1 MNRLIAFFVEKKIF
15 VDLLSVFVLVVGLV
29 SMALIQRE
37 VFPNVT
43 FDVVTIT
50 TIVPGSSAEEVEKLV
65 TNPIEQDLQEVDGI
79 KKLTSKSVE
88 GRSIIVCQLDPDQT
102 DEVKGKQDIQ
112 DVVDRASLP
121 EAAQDPLVVSIKST
135 QTPIIQVSL
144 GGDVSD
150 LELRKISRE
159 LEKKIEAVPGVARI
173 VHTNLRDKE
182 VHVEA
187 DPAKLQKYR
196 LSLDDLIRSLSGQ
209 NQTIS
214 AGVIEISEA
223 NPGGGERIVRTVGEF
238 KSLEEVKNTV
248 IRANETARSIR
259 VGDVANVLYALE
271 RTAVNNRTNGVPS
284 QGLTVLKKA
293 KADAITV
300 VDSVK
305 KLVEEHLPKMGT
317 GLSVAYVN
325 DFSSYIRRRLG
336 VLSGNLMLG
345 LFLVLLI
352 LGFTMRFSIAFIV
365 ALGIPFS
372 FLATMIVFYNQ
383 GYSLNLISLIG
394 LIIVSGMLVDDAIV
408 VTDNAVRLME
418 EGKDPKTAAIEGTQ
432 QIWPAV
438 SASVL
443 TTIVAF
449 LPLMFMSGI
458 FGKFV
463 REIPLGVIFA
473 LLFSL
478 GEAFFILPAHIAS
491 WVKVKKE
498 QPRDRDKPANT
509 ALTKLSKFWEQR
521 LLPIY
526 TRTMKTMVIH
536 RYLTAAGAI
545 VVFISSLALAKFGMQ
560 FVLFPADGAENFF
573 IRFEAPSGTSLEQMN
588 KYVVPLEKIVAQL
601 PKEILKDYVTNV
613 GIQQNDPNDAATRR
627 GTEFGQISVY
637 LQPPEIRSASLAQVM
652 DMLRE
657 PVKQIPNLTRVTF
670 EQLNQGPPVGKP
682 ISLSV
687 RSEEYVDILPA
698 VKILKETLATIAGVT
713 DIQDSYLLGKQELV
727 VKVNGAEAAAAGLSV
742 ASIGI
747 SVRAA
752 FEGIEATSIRELDE
766 EVQVRVSLPRS
777 AREQESTLRE
787 LKIPNPQGQLIPLM
801 SVAKI
806 ERGQNLSVYEHEM
819 NRREVKVTAGVDVNT
834 TSALAVNSKLKQL
847 LPELS
852 KGFPKVQVAFGG
864 EDQDTSESMA
874 SLGRA
879 FGIAFL
885 AIFLILVF
893 TFGNLLQPLLVV
905 TTIPLGITSVIFAFF
920 VHGRP
925 LSFMGM
931 MGIVA
936 LAGVIVNNAIILV
949 DFVNQAR
956 SEGTDKLQSILDA
969 AHKRLRPILLTTLTT
984 VVGLMPTAYGIG
996 GTDPFVVPIAL
1007 ALGWGLLFGSVLSTL
1022 VFPAGIA
1029 ILDDIE
1035 ALQKRLGERVA
1046 SYRATR

>member
-65 TNPIEQDLQEVDGI
+65 TNPIEQDLQEVDGR

-637 LQPPEIRSASLAQVM
+637 LQPP
-652 DMLRE
+652 
-657 PVKQIPNLTRVTF
+657 PGYF
-670 EQLNQGPPVGKP
+670 
-682 ISLSV
+682 
-687 RSEEYVDILPA
+687 
-698 VKILKETLATIAGVT
+698 
-713 DIQDSYLLGKQELV
+713 
-727 VKVNGAEAAAAGLSV
+727 
-742 ASIGI
+742 
-747 SVRAA
+747 
-752 FEGIEATSIRELDE
+752 
-766 EVQVRVSLPRS
+766 
-777 AREQESTLRE
+777 
-787 LKIPNPQGQLIPLM
+787 
-801 SVAKI
+801 
-806 ERGQNLSVYEHEM
+806 
-819 NRREVKVTAGVDVNT
+819 
-834 TSALAVNSKLKQL
+834 
-847 LPELS
+847 
-852 KGFPKVQVAFGG
+852 
-864 EDQDTSESMA
+864 
-874 SLGRA
+874 
-879 FGIAFL
+879 
-885 AIFLILVF
+885 
-893 TFGNLLQPLLVV
+893 
-905 TTIPLGITSVIFAFF
+905 
-920 VHGRP
+920 
-925 LSFMGM
+925 
-931 MGIVA
+931 
-936 LAGVIVNNAIILV
+936 
-949 DFVNQAR
+949 
-956 SEGTDKLQSILDA
+956 
-969 AHKRLRPILLTTLTT
+969 
-984 VVGLMPTAYGIG
+984 
-996 GTDPFVVPIAL
+996 
-1007 ALGWGLLFGSVLSTL
+1007 
-1022 VFPAGIA
+1022 
-1029 ILDDIE
+1029 
-1035 ALQKRLGERVA
+1035 
-1046 SYRATR
+1046 

>member
-1 MNRLIAFFVEKKIF
+1 MDK
-15 VDLLSVFVLVVGLV
+15 S
-29 SMALIQRE
+29 
-37 VFPNVT
+37 PYT
-43 FDVVTIT
+43 F
-50 TIVPGSSAEEVEKLV
+50 
-65 TNPIEQDLQEVDGI
+65 N
-79 KKLTSKSVE
+79 
-88 GRSIIVCQLDPDQT
+88 
-102 DEVKGKQDIQ
+102 
-112 DVVDRASLP
+112 LP
-121 EAAQDPLVVSIKST
+121 
-135 QTPIIQVSL
+135 
-144 GGDVSD
+144 
-150 LELRKISRE
+150 
-159 LEKKIEAVPGVARI
+159 
-173 VHTNLRDKE
+173 
-182 VHVEA
+182 
-187 DPAKLQKYR
+187 
-196 LSLDDLIRSLSGQ
+196 
-209 NQTIS
+209 
-214 AGVIEISEA
+214 
-223 NPGGGERIVRTVGEF
+223 
-238 KSLEEVKNTV
+238 
-248 IRANETARSIR
+248 
-259 VGDVANVLYALE
+259 
-271 RTAVNNRTNGVPS
+271 
-284 QGLTVLKKA
+284 
-293 KADAITV
+293 
-300 VDSVK
+300 
-305 KLVEEHLPKMGT
+305 
-317 GLSVAYVN
+317 
-325 DFSSYIRRRLG
+325 
-336 VLSGNLMLG
+336 
-345 LFLVLLI
+345 
-352 LGFTMRFSIAFIV
+352 
-365 ALGIPFS
+365 
-372 FLATMIVFYNQ
+372 
-383 GYSLNLISLIG
+383 
-394 LIIVSGMLVDDAIV
+394 
-408 VTDNAVRLME
+408 
-418 EGKDPKTAAIEGTQ
+418 
-432 QIWPAV
+432 
-438 SASVL
+438 
-443 TTIVAF
+443 
-449 LPLMFMSGI
+449 
-458 FGKFV
+458 
-463 REIPLGVIFA
+463 
-473 LLFSL
+473 
-478 GEAFFILPAHIAS
+478 
-491 WVKVKKE
+491 
-498 QPRDRDKPANT
+498 
-509 ALTKLSKFWEQR
+509 
-521 LLPIY
+521 
-526 TRTMKTMVIH
+526 
-536 RYLTAAGAI
+536 
-545 VVFISSLALAKFGMQ
+545 
-560 FVLFPADGAENFF
+560 
-573 IRFEAPSGTSLEQMN
+573 
-588 KYVVPLEKIVAQL
+588 
-601 PKEILKDYVTNV
+601 
-613 GIQQNDPNDAATRR
+613 
-627 GTEFGQISVY
+627 
-637 LQPPEIRSASLAQVM
+637 
-652 DMLRE
+652 
-657 PVKQIPNLTRVTF
+657 RVTF